1 MKRLIAT
8 ILLLASLA
16 VAAGALVRLGAFNV
30 AADEPHSAPVNW
42 LLESVRTRSIAAR
55 SSGVTVPALDD
66 PALVRS
72 GAEHYAQMCTGC
84 HLAPGMR
91 ESELREGMYPKPPD
105 LTAHAHASPAQMF
118 WVIKHGIKMSGM
130 PAWGRT
136 HDDASIWGLVAFVQV
151 LPELSP
157 EDYRKMVPLPAHG
170 AGGAPHEHG
179 VHSREH
185 AGR

>member
-1 MKRLIAT
+1 
-8 ILLLASLA
+8 
-16 VAAGALVRLGAFNV
+16 
-30 AADEPHSAPVNW
+30 
-42 LLESVRTRSIAAR
+42 
-55 SSGVTVPALDD
+55 
-66 PALVRS
+66 
-72 GAEHYAQMCTGC
+72 
-84 HLAPGMR
+84 
-91 ESELREGMYPKPPD
+91 
-105 LTAHAHASPAQMF
+105 
-118 WVIKHGIKMSGM
+118 KMSGM

-179 VHSREH
+179 VHSHEGGRETPAQGQSRAHSHEH